1 MNKNTKQYNMENMK
15 KLLKEFGAKDEKELE
30 EKVKNEILLVE
41 RDKEQGCLC
50 CHSEIARTRLKR
62 LKKIIEIVL

>member
-1 MNKNTKQYNMENMK
+1 MNKKTQNNMENMK

-62 LKKIIEIVL
+62 LKRIIEIVL